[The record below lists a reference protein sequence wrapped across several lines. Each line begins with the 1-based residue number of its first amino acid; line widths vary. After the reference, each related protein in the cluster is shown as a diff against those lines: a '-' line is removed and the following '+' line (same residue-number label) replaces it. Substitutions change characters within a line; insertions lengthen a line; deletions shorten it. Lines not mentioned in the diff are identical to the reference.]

1 MPAVIIGC
9 SCRSGWRRMRD
20 SNSRGVA
27 PNTLSNNAPQR
38 SYQAGA
44 VRDLGRPWPLG
55 LGGRPRIPAN
65 ETTNDTAAES
75 GRLTLASSSAGILLG
90 LTRGRL
96 PAKPVAPRR
105 ADRRHQGYAEG
116 MASHWVIGMFA
127 KNARRAAYMC
137 LRGAPP
143 GSAAAWR
150 TGRSVSGGSGWPPH
164 KDGPQAWAVV
174 TVGGSAA

>member
-1 MPAVIIGC
+1 
-9 SCRSGWRRMRD
+9 MRD

-55 LGGRPRIPAN
+55 LGGRARIPAN
-65 ETTNDTAAES
+65 ETTNETAAES

-90 LTRGRL
+90 LTRG
-96 PAKPVAPRR
+96 KVARKAGRAASRR
-105 ADRRHQGYAEG
+105 QSASGLCRGT
-116 MASHWVIGMFA
+116 ASHWVIGMFA
-127 KNARRAAYMC
+127 KNARRAAYMR
-137 LRGAPP
+137 LHGAPP

-150 TGRSVSGGSGWPPH
+150 TGRSVSRGSGWPPH

-174 TVGGSAA
+174 TVVGSAA